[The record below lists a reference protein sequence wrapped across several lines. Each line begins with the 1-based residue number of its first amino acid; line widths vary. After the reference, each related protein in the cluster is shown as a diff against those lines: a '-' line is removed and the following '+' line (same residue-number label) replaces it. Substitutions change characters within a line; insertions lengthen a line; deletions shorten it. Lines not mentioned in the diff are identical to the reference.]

1 MNLVFKAQVDEK
13 SSSPP
18 ATSSLFTFNSNS
30 HDPLHLYPR
39 VNLSLQLKH
48 RPWVHLFCI
57 SSHESHVL
65 GGVGFLLTIEEIEV
79 GVKKGRVTFS

>member
-1 MNLVFKAQVDEK
+1 MKNHHRHL
-13 SSSPP
+13 
-18 ATSSLFTFNSNS
+18 L
-30 HDPLHLYPR
+30 HPLYLPSIVIVTTLCIYTLAR